1 MARQSHLRQL
11 MACSVSMAIWL
22 DGPAP
27 RRSVPGCY
35 SLQDSCPQ
43 DLAYY
48 FYAAA
53 YRWMLAVP
61 LYTQLDQ

>member
-1 MARQSHLRQL
+1 

-22 DGPAP
+22 ERTCPP
-27 RRSVPGCY
+27 QVRSRVY

-43 DLAYY
+43 DLAFY
-48 FYAAA
+48 FYAAV

-61 LYTQLDQ
+61 LYTQLDQCDQWPFL